1 MKHIALALSIALL
14 TPACSTIPA
23 NGSIEQVNRAT
34 LKAGITIASTYTAAS
49 KTGEKLV
56 AAGLLDKAK
65 FKALDAKAFG
75 IVQDF
80 RAGKLVADVAFA
92 QINAITLEM
101 VK

>member
-1 MKHIALALSIALL
+1 MKHIALGLALFFAL
-14 TPACSTIPA
+14 PACSTIPA

-34 LKAGITIASTYTAAS
+34 LKAGITIASAYTAAS

-56 AAGLLDKAK
+56 AAGLLDKEK

-92 QINAITLEM
+92 QINAIKLEM
-101 VK
+101 VR